1 MVPLLL
7 LAGCSGG
14 MERSVPVSLAEEK
27 TPGTVDASFSQP
39 LKQFEDG
46 EYEKAIAGFKSGIE
60 KLRAQ
65 GVSGDRLVSY
75 RVKLAEAYLAEGKS
89 DEALAVVDED
99 LARLSQADQS
109 RERFLLFSPL
119 RLLRVRI
126 LYKGKKFKEAQVAA
140 KDLLEL
146 QERYLGSDSR
156 ELIETL
162 NLAIASACAEDR
174 CADTRPMILRQ
185 LALKEKYLG
194 KEHEHVAASL
204 AQLAELEEQAGNFG
218 EAEKLF
224 KRVLAIR
231 TKSAPE
237 LVESTRKNL
246 VRLELKRMQ
255 RKSRNNPAE
264 KSVLEN
270 P

>member
-1 MVPLLL
+1 M
-7 LAGCSGG
+7 
-14 MERSVPVSLAEEK
+14 AEEK
-27 TPGTVDASFSQP
+27 APGTVDASFSQP

-156 ELIETL
+156 
-162 NLAIASACAEDR
+162 
-174 CADTRPMILRQ
+174 
-185 LALKEKYLG
+185 
-194 KEHEHVAASL
+194 
-204 AQLAELEEQAGNFG
+204 
-218 EAEKLF
+218 
-224 KRVLAIR
+224 
-231 TKSAPE
+231 
-237 LVESTRKNL
+237 
-246 VRLELKRMQ
+246 
-255 RKSRNNPAE
+255 
-264 KSVLEN
+264 
-270 P
+270 

>member
-7 LAGCSGG
+7 ISACSR
-14 MERSVPVSLAEEK
+14 ETSSLDKNKVVE
-27 TPGTVDASFSQP
+27 SFSMP
-39 LKQFEDG
+39 LKHYENGD
-46 EYEKAIAGFKSGIE
+46 YEKSIAGFKSGIE
-60 KLRAQ
+60 KSRSE
-65 GVSGDRLVSY
+65 GVSGDRLIEF
-75 RVKLAEAYLAEGKS
+75 RVKLAESYLAEGKR
-89 DEALAVVDED
+89 DEAMAVVDEG
-99 LARLSQADQS
+99 LAQFDEANLS
-109 RERFLLFSPL
+109 RERFLLSSPL

-126 LYKGKKFKEAQVAA
+126 LYKGKKFKEAQGAA
-140 KDLLEL
+140 ADLLKL

-162 NLAIASACAEDR
+162 NLGIASACAEDR

-185 LALKEKYLG
+185 LTLKEKYLG
-194 KEHEHVAASL
+194 KDHEHVASSL
-204 AQLAELEEQAGNFG
+204 AQLAELEEQAGNFD

-255 RKSRNNPAE
+255 GKSRNNQAE
-264 KSVLEN
+264 
-270 P
+270 